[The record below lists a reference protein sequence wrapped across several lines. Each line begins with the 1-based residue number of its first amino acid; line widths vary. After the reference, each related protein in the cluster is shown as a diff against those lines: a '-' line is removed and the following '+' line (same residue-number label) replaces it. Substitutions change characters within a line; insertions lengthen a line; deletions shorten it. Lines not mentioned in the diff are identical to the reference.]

1 MIIFKLFIIQ
11 YHTARL
17 HKSNCIFACPLMMQE
32 QCNYKSEY
40 AILEYYKR
48 CRATTDINFCHPGW
62 GWWPRVSNDLFN
74 IVREM
79 TLVPRSAMSLQPE
92 NRNNGATLIVTLQ
105 AVAQRGTEG
114 VWLKGEEGDDFVKR
128 SLHTYLDFWSHPLS
142 EQEKK
147 VEEYEG
153 KRTKNSPMWLETT
166 SNIFSN
172 AISEIRW

>member
-1 MIIFKLFIIQ
+1 
-11 YHTARL
+11 
-17 HKSNCIFACPLMMQE
+17 
-32 QCNYKSEY
+32 
-40 AILEYYKR
+40 
-48 CRATTDINFCHPGW
+48 
-62 GWWPRVSNDLFN
+62 
-74 IVREM
+74 M

-114 VWLKGEEGDDFVKR
+114 VWLKGEEVDDFVKR
-128 SLHTYLDFWSHPLS
+128 SLHTYLDFWTPPLS

-147 VEEYEG
+147 W
-153 KRTKNSPMWLETT
+153 KNMKEKEQKKTLMWLETT